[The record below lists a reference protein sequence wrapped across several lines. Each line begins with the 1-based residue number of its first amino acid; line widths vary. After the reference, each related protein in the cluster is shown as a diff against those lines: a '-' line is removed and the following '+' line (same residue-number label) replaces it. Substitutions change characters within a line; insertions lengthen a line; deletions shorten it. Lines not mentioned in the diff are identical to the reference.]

1 MYMKWRNGKLS
12 RGGKVQWKVG
22 LIGFAAGMLVMLAGN
37 TIGKFMGKDNNQ
49 LLTEE
54 ILQD

>member
-1 MYMKWRNGKLS
+1 MS